1 MQRLITAQPSSME
14 ATVSNHPSVTTV
26 AMSAAFLAIGMK
38 EHADFER
45 ACARYSESEEG
56 GQIELVAALTSYAPI
71 IATFFDNEERDFPG
85 VFHYEVTEPFGAWF
99 AESLCATG
107 KLPGWID
114 GMVKLAE
121 MIEAF
126 FAQGCNQDPMQEKT
140 SVTRAVNYQI
150 GSPV

>member
-1 MQRLITAQPSSME
+1 MSKPPGLE
-14 ATVSNHPSVTTV
+14 TV

-45 ACARYSESEEG
+45 AQARYAESEEG

-71 IATFFDNEERDFPG
+71 IATVFDNEERDFPG

-99 AESLCATG
+99 AGSLCATG
-107 KLPGWID
+107 KLPEWID

-121 MIEAF
+121 MVEAF
-126 FAQGCNQDPMQEKT
+126 FAQGCNQVPMLEKT
-140 SVTRAVNYQI
+140 SVTRATNYQI
-150 GSPV
+150 GSLV

>member
-1 MQRLITAQPSSME
+1 MSK
-14 ATVSNHPSVTTV
+14 HPGLMTV
-26 AMSAAFLAIGMK
+26 AMSAAFLATGMK

-45 ACARYSESEEG
+45 AQARYAESEEG

-71 IATFFDNEERDFPG
+71 IATVFDNEERDFPG

-107 KLPGWID
+107 KLPEWID

-121 MIEAF
+121 MVEAF
-126 FAQGCNQDPMQEKT
+126 FAQG
-140 SVTRAVNYQI
+140 VTHA
-150 GSPV
+150 